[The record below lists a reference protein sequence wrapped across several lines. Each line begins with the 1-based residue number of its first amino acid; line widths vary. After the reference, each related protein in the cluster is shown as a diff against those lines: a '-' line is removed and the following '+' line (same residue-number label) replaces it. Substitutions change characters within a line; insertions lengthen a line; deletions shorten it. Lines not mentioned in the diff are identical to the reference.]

1 MSDIIM
7 AKVPLYFTEKEV
19 ACRCGC
25 NFLLYNHDF
34 LIRMTLARHLAA
46 FPFPVTSW
54 CRCKEHNEA
63 VGGVLNSSHLLG
75 VAADIF
81 VIKQTLRYRIIDALH
96 QAGLWRIGIG
106 ADFVHVDQDPTKTR
120 HSVWIYKTER
130 GPSTWTEKVSLKSF
144 KESCH
149 V

>member
-1 MSDIIM
+1 MVDIKM

-25 NFLLYNHDF
+25 GFIHLDQEF
-34 LIRMTLARHLAA
+34 LIRMTLARHLAG

-54 CRCKEHNEA
+54 CRCPDHNEA
-63 VGGVLNSSHLLG
+63 VGGVPDSAHLFG
-75 VAADIF
+75 VGADIF
-81 VIKQTLRYRIIDALH
+81 VIRSTLRYKIIDALH
-96 QAGLWRIGIG
+96 RAGLWRIGIG
-106 ADFVHVDQDPTKTR
+106 VDFVHVDQHLSKGK
-120 HSVWIYKTER
+120 HHVWVYKTKR

-149 V
+149 A